1 MNFSWFTK
9 RLSFARTSVK
19 EWFAKQKLN
28 SQLKREEFIMDTIK
42 FNKGNTQVV
51 AHRGLS
57 GLEPENTIAAFI
69 AAGNRSYYG
78 AECDVHVTTDGKIVV
93 IHDSQTGRVAEKDI
107 NVDESTFEEV
117 RTVKL
122 DSISGLERKIVGA
135 DIHYCNRAD
144 LVIPEMHEY
153 INICK
158 RYGKKCVMEL
168 KARIE
173 TKYIQQIVD
182 EIMELGYLDGVIFIS
197 FNLDNLI
204 DLREIL
210 PRQRIQYLVADYNKD
225 VLDIL
230 NKYNFDLDIQ
240 YNALTKN
247 IIDEVHENGHVVN
260 CWTVDNKGDAERLA
274 SWGVDQITT
283 NILE

>member
-1 MNFSWFTK
+1 MAATWLLHKTESEMSK
-9 RLSFARTSVK
+9 
-19 EWFAKQKLN
+19 
-28 SQLKREEFIMDTIK
+28 MDTIK
-42 FNKGNTQVV
+42 FNKGNAQVI

-57 GLEPENTIAAFI
+57 GLEPENTVSAFV

-78 AECDVHVTTDGKIVV
+78 AECDVHVTKDGKVVV

-107 NVDESTFEEV
+107 NVDECTFEEV

-122 DSISGLERKIVGA
+122 DSISGVERKIVGA
-135 DIHYCNRAD
+135 DVHRSNRSD

-158 RYGKKCVMEL
+158 KYGKKCILEL

-182 EIMELGYLDGVIFIS
+182 EITALGYLVDVIFIS
-197 FNLDNLI
+197 FDLDNLI
-204 DLREIL
+204 DLRNIL
-210 PRQRIQYLVADYNKD
+210 PRQRIQYLVGEYNKD
-225 VLDIL
+225 VLEIL

-240 YNALTKN
+240 YNALSKT
-247 IIDEVHENGHVVN
+247 IVDEVHANGHIVN
-260 CWTVDNKGDAERLA
+260 CWTVDNKGDGERLA